1 MDEEI
6 SIVDTNTRN
15 EKIRNF
21 FVKNK
26 KILIVIIST
35 IFLTLGGYFLY
46 DEINKKNKIKLSNLY
61 NSSIINYKSLGKNEK
76 IISDLIILVKK
87 KDKTYSP
94 LALYFL
100 IDNNLI
106 DNKNDVNDLF
116 NFLID
121 KTNIEFEIKN
131 LLIYKKALFNSDFI
145 KENELIQILNP
156 IINSNSIWKSH
167 ALYLLA
173 EFFYAN
179 KEKKKAKEF
188 FNQILILSNS
198 NADIRIESKK
208 RLNRDLSE

>member
-35 IFLTLGGYFLY
+35 IILTLGGYFLY

-131 LLIYKKALFNSDFI
+131 LLIYKKALFNSDFM

-167 ALYLLA
+167 ALYLMA

-179 KEKKKAKEF
+179 REKEKAKEF
-188 FNQILILSNS
+188 FNQILTLSNS
-198 NADIRIESKK
+198 NADIRLESKK

>member
-76 IISDLIILVKK
+76 IINDLIILVKK

-131 LLIYKKALFNSDFI
+131 LLIYKKALFNSDFM

-167 ALYLLA
+167 ALYLMA

-179 KEKKKAKEF
+179 REKEKAKEF
-188 FNQILILSNS
+188 FNQILTLSNS
-198 NADIRIESKK
+198 NADIRLESKK

>member
-35 IFLTLGGYFLY
+35 IFLTLGGYFFY
-46 DEINKKNKIKLSNLY
+46 NEVNKKNNIKLSNLY
-61 NSSIINYKSLGKNEK
+61 NSSKINYKSLGKNEK
-76 IISDLIILVKK
+76 TISDLIILVKK

-121 KTNIEFEIKN
+121 KTNIELEIKN
-131 LLIYKKALFNSDFI
+131 LLIYKKALFNSDFM

-167 ALYLLA
+167 ALYLMA

-179 KEKKKAKEF
+179 KEKEKAKEF
-188 FNQILILSNS
+188 FNQILILSNN
-198 NADIRIESKK
+198 NADIRLESKK

>member
-35 IFLTLGGYFLY
+35 IILTLGGYFLY

-131 LLIYKKALFNSDFI
+131 LLIYKKALFNSDFM

-167 ALYLLA
+167 ALYLMA

-179 KEKKKAKEF
+179 KEKEKAKEF
-188 FNQILILSNS
+188 FNQILTLSNS
-198 NADIRIESKK
+198 NADIRLESKK

>member
-35 IFLTLGGYFLY
+35 IILTLGGYFLY
-46 DEINKKNKIKLSNLY
+46 DEINKKNKIKFSNLY

-121 KTNIEFEIKN
+121 KTNIELEIKN
-131 LLIYKKALFNSDFI
+131 LLIYKKALYNSDFI
-145 KENELIQILNP
+145 KENELIKILNP
-156 IINSNSIWKSH
+156 IINSESIWKSH
-167 ALYLLA
+167 ALYLIA
-173 EFFYAN
+173 EFFYSN
-179 KEKKKAKEF
+179 NEREKAKEF
-188 FNQILILSNS
+188 FNQILILPNS
-198 NADIRIESKK
+198 NNSIKLESQK